1 MTRTGRM
8 RPVNSLSGI
17 SDSQADAA
25 VAAFQAEG
33 ENPGKR
39 NLDQLKRS
47 SLNLQLKNTRDKA
60 TADSIIRKINDLD
73 ASDSGSAAGS
83 GKDRADQ
90 IQNKMRRFTLTRQLA
105 NTTDKAEADGIIR
118 QINDL
123 DASDGGSAA
132 GSGKD
137 RADQI
142 QNKMRRFTLTR
153 QLANTTDKAKA
164 DGIIR
169 QINDLDAS
177 YTQTDPAVAAFQ
189 AEGENPGKR
198 GRLER
203 QLANTT
209 NKAAADDII
218 RRVSSLDSQSA
229 PRTPKEQLTQARDQL
244 NLQLGETYDKEKA
257 DELIHQIAAID
268 TKLDELY
275 EKTRAATPR
284 TPKEQLTQARDRL
297 NLQLGE
303 TYDKDKSDELIR
315 QINALNEKLSAL
327 KERDRA
333 ASGEEAARAVR
344 TPKEQLTQAR
354 DKLNLQ
360 LGETFDKEKSDELIR
375 QISAIDEKLA
385 TLPEEV
391 LYKGESELSHQ
402 QRQVAAAK
410 KELRQLTRTYNATGD
425 PAEQKRL
432 ERQMEEARTTLAD
445 LEGSRTFSPAGRVAN
460 TVAGSLAQEAGS
472 LLNAAPALLDLL
484 PVESQGLDR
493 AVDNLYE
500 KADGLTA
507 KGAAML
513 DTAKTNA
520 VPAGALAVDMGAAG
534 VQALGDAALSA
545 VSGGAAGAAVGAV
558 RSFGESAQA
567 ARQAGATDLEA
578 AAYGGLCVL
587 GDAAISKLTD
597 AAEPL
602 AELYGPEEVRAAV
615 VEAAQDTIGRLAG
628 SKSGQQALAVGVQT
642 VLSSDDGIEALLGS
656 AEEYLWEQMT
666 QNPDAQLNL
675 EHVLAD
681 VLASC
686 FIAPFLE

>member
-8 RPVNSLSGI
+8 RPMNSLSGI

-39 NLDQLKRS
+39 GLDQLKRS

-73 ASDSGSAAGS
+73 ASD
-83 GKDRADQ
+83 
-90 IQNKMRRFTLTRQLA
+90 
-105 NTTDKAEADGIIR
+105 
-118 QINDL
+118 
-123 DASDGGSAA
+123 GGSAA

-153 QLANTTDKAKA
+153 QLDSATDKAKADGIIRQINDLDASDGGNAAGSGKDRADQIQKKMRRFTLTRQLANTTDKAKA
-164 DGIIR
+164 DSIIR

-198 GRLER
+198 GLD
-203 QLANTT
+203 QLKHSRD
-209 NKAAADDII
+209 KAEADDII
-218 RRVSSLDSQSA
+218 RRISSLDSQSA

-284 TPKEQLTQARDRL
+284 TPKEQLTQARDKL

-327 KERDRA
+327 KGRERT
-333 ASGEEAARAVR
+333 ASASETAQAVR

-354 DKLNLQ
+354 DQLNLQ
-360 LGETFDKEKSDELIR
+360 LGETFDKEKADELIR
-375 QISAIDEKLA
+375 QINAIDEKLA

-391 LYKGESELSHQ
+391 LYKGESKQSRQ

-493 AVDNLYE
+493 AVNNLYE